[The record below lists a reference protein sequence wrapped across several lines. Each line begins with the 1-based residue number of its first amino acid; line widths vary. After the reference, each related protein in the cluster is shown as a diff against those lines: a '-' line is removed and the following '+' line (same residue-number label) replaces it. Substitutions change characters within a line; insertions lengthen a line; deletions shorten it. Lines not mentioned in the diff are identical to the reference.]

1 MRISKGFSDD
11 RNHPSREQAADPRPV
26 VRSDTIGIEDRD
38 DTWQENEMN
47 DAALTRIMNSPQ
59 MPTLPAVAV
68 QVLDLTSRRDVE
80 LGEIAN
86 VVEHDPAIATRV
98 LKTVN
103 SSFYGLTRR
112 VGSIRQALA
121 YLGMETVRGLVL
133 GFSLARTFRADD
145 DVVFDFNDYWRRSI
159 IAASA
164 ARALAGIVRN
174 ADPDEAFVAALV
186 RDIGMI
192 ALWKHFDDRY
202 LQLLDL
208 SQGDHAKLSGLERR
222 HFEVD
227 HAEIGAGM
235 IEGWKFPSNIVDV
248 VLLHH
253 HGTEVAACEEDMRR
267 IVLLAGDV
275 AESLADESSQSQAA
289 LRRYE
294 ERAAEWFDLRRGTA
308 RAALQSIIDHATEL
322 SRLFELDTGSMPD
335 VDSILEEA
343 DRLRRENRVI
353 VPDGEESFA
362 RDQLTGLPERTSFQN
377 DLLARFDDAGTASE
391 PTAVL
396 LVAVDGMRELNR
408 DGGPGSGDAALAR
421 AAEAVDRACREAC
434 GDQVTVYR
442 FVGAE
447 LAVLV
452 KGDVSTNITPLADRI
467 SAAVRLA
474 PLADENLGLL
484 SLGVSVGTVN
494 LTSQSGPA
502 SPDELLRAAMMALSE
517 ARRSGGDSIVH
528 WGDQELVAIA
538 A

>member
-1 MRISKGFSDD
+1 
-11 RNHPSREQAADPRPV
+11 
-26 VRSDTIGIEDRD
+26 
-38 DTWQENEMN
+38 MN

-80 LGEIAN
+80 LGEIAS

-133 GFSLARTFRADD
+133 GFSLARTFRADH

-159 IAASA
+159 LAASA

-174 ADPDEAFVAALV
+174 VDPDEAFVAALV

-208 SQGDHAKLSGLERR
+208 CQGDHAKLAGLERR

-253 HGTEVAACEEDMRR
+253 HGTEVAASEEDMRR

-275 AESLADESSQSQAA
+275 AESFADASPRSQAA

-343 DRLRRENRVI
+343 DQLRRENRVI
-353 VPDGEESFA
+353 VPSVEENFD
-362 RDQLTGLPERTSFQN
+362 RDQLTGLPERALFQN
-377 DLLARFDDAGTASE
+377 DLLARFDDSDSAFQ

-396 LVAVDGMRELNR
+396 LVAVDGMREINR

-421 AAEAVDRACREAC
+421 ASEAVNRACREAC
-434 GDQVTVYR
+434 GDQVMVYR

-452 KGDVSTNITPLADRI
+452 KGDAANRITSLADRI

-484 SLGVSVGTVN
+484 SLGVSIGTVN
-494 LTSQSGPA
+494 RSSDSGPG

-517 ARRSGGDSIVH
+517 ARRAGGDAIIH
-528 WGDQELVAIA
+528 WGDPELVALVA
-538 A
+538 